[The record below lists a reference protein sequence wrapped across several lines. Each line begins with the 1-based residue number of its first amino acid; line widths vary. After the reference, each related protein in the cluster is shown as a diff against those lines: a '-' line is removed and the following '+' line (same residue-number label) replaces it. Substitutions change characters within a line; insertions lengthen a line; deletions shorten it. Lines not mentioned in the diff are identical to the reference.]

1 MIPFRVTA
9 SIATLALAAAAGA
22 ALGQAVNL
30 DGSVGPDPAKKPTL
44 AATAA
49 SQLQRANVPS
59 AKTDPAVDAK
69 TAADADLQKRHVLPQ
84 LKAQRENLKG
94 DDARRAIAERQN
106 PSTYDRTMQNGD
118 IDHTEQVTDLKVTI
132 KK

>member
-1 MIPFRVTA
+1 MNPFRVITSVA
-9 SIATLALAAAAGA
+9 VLALAAGTGA
-22 ALGQAVNL
+22 AVGQTVNL
-30 DGSVGPDPAKKPTL
+30 DGSVATARKPTL

-49 SQLQRANVPS
+49 SALARSNVPS
-59 AKTDPAVDAK
+59 TKADPVDLK
-69 TAADADLQKRHVLPQ
+69 TAADADIKKRDGLPR

-94 DDARRAIAERQN
+94 DDAKRAIAERQN
-106 PSTYDRTMQNGD
+106 PSTYDRSIQNGD